1 MTLNYYELEPE
12 DNTFKTI
19 SIQTTYQCQ
28 LACSNCY
35 LGDMLN
41 DPNIPDVHAERFAD
55 AINRLPSRCDIRFI
69 GAEPTLNKNLPTLI
83 KIARKAGHRPSL
95 LTNGIKLRQGSYTK
109 KLKDAGLNMLGLSMN
124 GGLDDTL
131 YELFDGGR
139 YAKHKTAALDNCFK
153 YNILPHI
160 NVIVDPNNIQILKP
174 LLDFIVD
181 TALKHNR
188 KFSPFR
194 FPVAYRIK
202 SIGQMGNYMKTKS
215 YSLMELAE
223 IMANVL
229 NLEVND
235 ILENNV
241 VDGFVESNA
250 VLYKF
255 QTRAGTMLGKLTDW
269 NVDDDGV
276 PDSGSSRRGILT
288 DDYKIAP
295 FFEYYQRQQTPCH
308 PDQISKKSK
317 V

>member
-1 MTLNYYELEPE
+1 MKYYELEPE

-41 DPNIPDVHAERFAD
+41 NPNIPNVNVERFVD
-55 AINRLPSRCDIRFI
+55 AISRLPNRCDIRFI
-69 GAEPTLNKNLPTLI
+69 GAEPTLNNALPELI
-83 KIARKAGHRPSL
+83 KLTRKSGHRPSL
-95 LTNGIKLRQGSYTK
+95 LTNGIKLSQANYTK

-131 YELFDGGR
+131 YEMFDGGR

-160 NVIVDPNNIQILKP
+160 NVIVDPHNIQVLKP

-181 TALKHNR
+181 SAIKHNR
-188 KFSPFR
+188 KFSPIR
-194 FPVAYRIK
+194 FPVAFRLK
-202 SIGQMGNYMKTKS
+202 SIGQMGYYMKTKS
-215 YSLMELAE
+215 FSLMELAE
-223 IMANVL
+223 IVCEEL
-229 NLEVND
+229 DFKLED

-241 VDGFVESNA
+241 GDGYIENTA
-250 VLYKF
+250 VLYQF
-255 QTRAGTMLGKLTDW
+255 DTPAGTMLGKLTDW

-288 DDYKIAP
+288 DNYKIAP
-295 FFEYYQRQQTPCH
+295 FFEYYKRQQMVCY
-308 PDQISKKSK
+308 PDR
-317 V
+317 

>member
-1 MTLNYYELEPE
+1 MQYYELEPE

-35 LGDMLN
+35 LGEMLN

-55 AINRLPSRCDIRFI
+55 AISRLPTRCDIRFI
-69 GAEPTLNKNLPTLI
+69 GAEPTLNKNLPNLI

-95 LTNGIKLRQGSYTK
+95 LTNGIKLRRERYTK
-109 KLKDAGLNMLGLSMN
+109 ELKDAGLNMLGLSMN

-131 YELFDGGR
+131 YEIFDGGR
-139 YAKHKTAALDNCFK
+139 YARQKMAALDNCFK

-160 NVIVDPNNIQILKP
+160 NVIVDPHNIQVIKP

-188 KFSPFR
+188 RFSLIK
-194 FPVAYRIK
+194 FPVAFRLK

-215 YSLMELAE
+215 FSLMELAE
-223 IMANVL
+223 IVAKEL
-229 NLEVND
+229 NLKLEDV
-235 ILENNV
+235 LENNV
-241 VDGFVESNA
+241 VDGFIEDNV
-250 VLYKF
+250 VLYQF
-255 QTRAGTMLGKLTDW
+255 NTRAGPMLGKLTDW

-276 PDSGSSRRGILT
+276 PDSGSGRRGILT
-288 DDYKIAP
+288 DNYKIAP
-295 FFEYYQRQQTPCH
+295 FFEYYKRQQMLCYEQTH
-308 PDQISKKSK
+308 YEHDK
-317 V
+317 